1 MLRFDQ
7 IIGSDGVLPT
17 AIVGIHC
24 HLLRHHCYS
33 SAIVRFPLF
42 RSVEWNH
49 PPSSIFSLIPVL
61 SQLTR
66 RIYITLHDCIRANFL
81 LDFPSVA
88 SQRLATV
95 ASTPTQPTLTYYCCM
110 HYYITLPFSNEYWVI
125 TYYPEWF
132 RRMNFNHYL
141 LTQVSTIRITF
152 DTLISVAW
160 LWGATLL
167 G

>member
-7 IIGSDGVLPT
+7 VIGSDGVLPT

-81 LDFPSVA
+81 PHKDSLRWRQHPHNQPSRIIVA
-88 SQRLATV
+88 
-95 ASTPTQPTLTYYCCM
+95 CI
-110 HYYITLPFSNEYWVI
+110 ITLLCHFP
-125 TYYPEWF
+125 
-132 RRMNFNHYL
+132 MNIEL
-141 LTQVSTIRITF
+141 LPTTQS
-152 DTLISVAW
+152 DS
-160 LWGATLL
+160 GE
-167 G
+167 